1 MSLKE
6 IDLSVFPRRT
16 FRESLAIYDEW
27 NFAKNSLPRL
37 TEKYKKDLREIVAH
51 IVATF
56 QNTHP
61 EQRLHFLYNS
71 DDYIFEYTLE
81 EYYEDGH
88 LFVNFYVKNV
98 LGQLS
103 KIASCY
109 DGNVLFD
116 IEGLTAFVEIKHIY
130 EAVDAWPIQ
139 GFYEAFIRTTK
150 EYLEMSTK

>member
-6 IDLSVFPRRT
+6 IDLSVFPQKT
-16 FRESLAIYDEW
+16 FRESLKIYDEW

-37 TEKYKKDLREIVAH
+37 TENYKQDLREIVAH
-51 IVATF
+51 IVTTF

-61 EQRLHFLYNS
+61 EQRLHFQYNS

-81 EYYEDGH
+81 ECYEDGH

-98 LGQLS
+98 HGQLS

-139 GFYEAFIRTTK
+139 GFYENFITVTK
-150 EYLEMSTK
+150 KYLEMDK

>member
-1 MSLKE
+1 MPSKE
-6 IDLSVFPRRT
+6 IDLSVFPQKT

-37 TEKYKKDLREIVAH
+37 TKSYKQDLREIVAH

-61 EQRLHFLYNS
+61 DQRLHFQYNS

-98 LGQLS
+98 HGKLS

-116 IEGLTAFVEIKHIY
+116 IEGLTAFIEIKHIY
-130 EAVDAWPIQ
+130 EAVDVWPIQ
-139 GFYEAFIRTTK
+139 GFYEAFIRTTR
-150 EYLEMSTK
+150 EYLEMSIK

>member
-1 MSLKE
+1 MTKS
-6 IDLSVFPRRT
+6 IDLTVFPQKT

-37 TEKYKKDLREIVAH
+37 TENYKQDLREIVAH
-51 IVATF
+51 IITTF

-71 DDYIFEYTLE
+71 DDFIFQYTLE
-81 EYYEDGH
+81 EYFEDGH

-98 LGQLS
+98 HGQLS
-103 KIASCY
+103 KITSCY

-139 GFYEAFIRTTK
+139 GFYETFIATTQ
-150 EYLEMSTK
+150 EYLEMVK

>member
-1 MSLKE
+1 MTKN
-6 IDLSVFPRRT
+6 IDLSVFPQKT

-37 TEKYKKDLREIVAH
+37 TENYKQDLREIVAH
-51 IVATF
+51 IVTTF

-71 DDYIFEYTLE
+71 DDFIFQYTLE
-81 EYYEDGH
+81 EYFEDGH

-98 LGQLS
+98 HGQLS
-103 KIASCY
+103 KITSCY

-139 GFYEAFIRTTK
+139 GFYETFIATTQ
-150 EYLEMSTK
+150 EYLEMVK

>member
-1 MSLKE
+1 MPSKE
-6 IDLSVFPRRT
+6 IDLSVFPQKT

-37 TEKYKKDLREIVAH
+37 TEKYKQDLREIVAH

-71 DDYIFEYTLE
+71 DDFIFQYTLE
-81 EYYEDGH
+81 EYFEDGH
-88 LFVNFYVKNV
+88 LFVNFYVKGV
-98 LGQLS
+98 DGELR

-109 DGNVLFD
+109 NSDVLFEVD
-116 IEGLTAFVEIKHIY
+116 GVTAFVEIKHIY
-130 EAVDAWPIQ
+130 DFVDAWPIQ
-139 GFYEAFIRTTK
+139 GFYETFIATTR
-150 EYLEMSTK
+150 EYLEMSK

>member
-6 IDLSVFPRRT
+6 IDLSVFPQKT

-37 TEKYKKDLREIVAH
+37 TENYKQDLREIVAN

-61 EQRLHFLYNS
+61 DQRLHFLYNS

-116 IEGLTAFVEIKHIY
+116 IEGLTAFIEIKHIY

-139 GFYEAFIRTTK
+139 GFYEAFIHKTK
-150 EYLEMSTK
+150 DYLEMSEK

>member
-1 MSLKE
+1 MPSKE
-6 IDLSVFPRRT
+6 IDLSVFPQKT

-37 TEKYKKDLREIVAH
+37 TENYKQDLREIVAH

-71 DDYIFEYTLE
+71 DDFIFQYTLE
-81 EYYEDGH
+81 EYFEDGH
-88 LFVNFYVKNV
+88 LFVNFYVKGV
-98 LGQLS
+98 DGELR

-109 DGNVLFD
+109 NSYVLFD
-116 IEGLTAFVEIKHIY
+116 IEGLTAFIEIKHSY

-139 GFYEAFIRTTK
+139 GFYENFITVTK
-150 EYLEMSTK
+150 KYLEMDK

>member
-1 MSLKE
+1 MPSKE
-6 IDLSVFPRRT
+6 IGLSVFPQKT

-37 TEKYKKDLREIVAH
+37 TENYKQDLREIVAH
-51 IVATF
+51 IVSTF

-61 EQRLHFLYNS
+61 DQRLHFQYNS

-98 LGQLS
+98 HGKLS

-109 DGNVLFD
+109 DGNVLFEVD
-116 IEGLTAFVEIKHIY
+116 GLTAFVEIKHIY
-130 EAVDAWPIQ
+130 EAVDVWPIQ
-139 GFYEAFIRTTK
+139 GFYETFIDVTK
-150 EYLEMSTK
+150 KYLEMDN

>member
-1 MSLKE
+1 MTKN
-6 IDLSVFPRRT
+6 IDLSVFPQKT

-37 TEKYKKDLREIVAH
+37 TENYKQDLREIVAH
-51 IVATF
+51 IVTTF

-71 DDYIFEYTLE
+71 DDFIFQYTLE
-81 EYYEDGH
+81 EYFEDGH

-98 LGQLS
+98 HGQLS
-103 KIASCY
+103 KITSCY

-116 IEGLTAFVEIKHIY
+116 IERLTAFVEIKHIY

-139 GFYEAFIRTTK
+139 GFYETFIATTQ
-150 EYLEMSTK
+150 EYLEMVK

>member
-1 MSLKE
+1 MPSKE
-6 IDLSVFPRRT
+6 IDLSVFPQKT

-27 NFAKNSLPRL
+27 NFTKNSLPRL
-37 TEKYKKDLREIVAH
+37 TEKYKQDLREIVAH

-61 EQRLHFLYNS
+61 DQRLHFQYNS

-98 LGQLS
+98 HGQLS
-103 KIASCY
+103 KITSCY

-116 IEGLTAFVEIKHIY
+116 IEGLTAFIEIKHIY
-130 EAVDAWPIQ
+130 EAVDSWPIQ
-139 GFYEAFIRTTK
+139 GFYESFIHVTK
-150 EYLEMSTK
+150 KYLEMDK

>member
-1 MSLKE
+1 MPLKE
-6 IDLSVFPRRT
+6 IDLSVFPRKT

-37 TEKYKKDLREIVAH
+37 TENYKKDLREIVAH

-61 EQRLHFLYNS
+61 DQRLHFQYNS

-81 EYYEDGH
+81 EYYDDGH

-98 LGQLS
+98 HGQIS

-109 DGNVLFD
+109 DGNILFD

-130 EAVDAWPIQ
+130 EGVDAWPIQ
-139 GFYEAFIRTTK
+139 SFYETFIRVTK
-150 EYLEMSTK
+150 KYLEMDK

>member
-1 MSLKE
+1 MPSKE
-6 IDLSVFPRRT
+6 IDLSVFPQKT

-37 TEKYKKDLREIVAH
+37 TENYKQDLREIVAH

-61 EQRLHFLYNS
+61 DQRLHFQYNS

-98 LGQLS
+98 HGKLS

-116 IEGLTAFVEIKHIY
+116 IEGLTAFIEIKHIY
-130 EAVDAWPIQ
+130 EAVDVWLIQ
-139 GFYEAFIRTTK
+139 GFYEAFIRTTR
-150 EYLEMSTK
+150 EYLEMSIK

>member
-6 IDLSVFPRRT
+6 IDLSVFPQKT

-27 NFAKNSLPRL
+27 NFAKNSIPRL
-37 TEKYKKDLREIVAH
+37 TENYKQDLREIVAH
-51 IVATF
+51 IVTTF

-61 EQRLHFLYNS
+61 EQRLHFQYNS

-81 EYYEDGH
+81 ECYEDGH

-98 LGQLS
+98 HGQLS

-139 GFYEAFIRTTK
+139 GFYENFITVTK
-150 EYLEMSTK
+150 KYLEMDK

>member
-1 MSLKE
+1 MTKS
-6 IDLSVFPRRT
+6 IDLTVFPQKT

-37 TEKYKKDLREIVAH
+37 TENYKQDLREIVAH

-71 DDYIFEYTLE
+71 NDFIFQYALE
-81 EYYEDGH
+81 EYFEDGH
-88 LFVNFYVKNV
+88 LFVNFYVKSV
-98 LGQLS
+98 YGELK
-103 KIASCY
+103 KIASCHNS
-109 DGNVLFD
+109 DVLFEV
-116 IEGLTAFVEIKHIY
+116 EGLTAFVEIKNTY
-130 EAVDAWPIQ
+130 DFVDAWPIQ

-150 EYLEMSTK
+150 DYLEMSK

>member
-1 MSLKE
+1 MTKN
-6 IDLSVFPRRT
+6 IDLSVFPQKT

-37 TEKYKKDLREIVAH
+37 TENYKQDLREIVAH
-51 IVATF
+51 IITTF

-71 DDYIFEYTLE
+71 DDFIFQYTLE
-81 EYYEDGH
+81 EYFEDGH

-98 LGQLS
+98 HGQLS
-103 KIASCY
+103 KITSCY

-139 GFYEAFIRTTK
+139 GFYETFIATTQ
-150 EYLEMSTK
+150 EYLEMVK

>member
-1 MSLKE
+1 MSSKE
-6 IDLSVFPRRT
+6 IDLSVFPQKT

-37 TEKYKKDLREIVAH
+37 TENYKQDLREIVAH
-51 IVATF
+51 IVASF

-61 EQRLHFLYNS
+61 DQRLHFQYNS

-98 LGQLS
+98 RGQLS

-109 DGNVLFD
+109 DGNVLFEVD
-116 IEGLTAFVEIKHIY
+116 GLTAFVEIKHIY
-130 EAVDAWPIQ
+130 EAVDVWPIQ
-139 GFYEAFIRTTK
+139 GFYETFIDVTK
-150 EYLEMSTK
+150 KYLEMDN